1 MQRMQRNRRRN
12 IDLTRGIMPKKKD
25 IIIETPEKIKFSYHI
40 AEIGTRI
47 AAYFIDEIIQIL
59 IMGFILIVMVICG
72 VTVRGFN
79 QLTFVAATF
88 FMIMLFLI
96 RWFYFVVFE
105 IIMEGQSPGK
115 KMTRIRVIKTNGDSL
130 DLETI
135 VVRNFLRFVDGFPV
149 LPLTGGFVAFIDSQN
164 RRLGDILAGTIVVD
178 EIQYNLV
185 IPDFAVHFS
194 HTAHG
199 EETETLAAKQR
210 LTENELYIIR
220 RFLNEYY
227 RLPAAKQIKVAGE
240 LADQVRAR
248 LNIAE
253 PVGDPLS
260 FLERIYKQHGIR
272 HGI

>member
-1 MQRMQRNRRRN
+1 MAKQ
-12 IDLTRGIMPKKKD
+12 KD

-59 IMGFILIVMVICG
+59 IMGFILLVLVICG
-72 VTVRGFN
+72 ISVRGFN

-115 KMTRIRVIKTNGDSL
+115 KMARIRVIKTSGDSL

-135 VVRNFLRFVDGFPV
+135 VVRNFLRFVDGFPI
-149 LPLTGGFVAFIDSQN
+149 LPFIGGFVAFIDSHS

-185 IPDFAVHFS
+185 VPDFAVRFS
-194 HTAHG
+194 HPVHG
-199 EETETLAAKQR
+199 EEVGAVAAHAVAAQDAVVAKQAVAAKQR

-227 RLPAAKQIKVAGE
+227 RLPAAKQIKVAGD
-240 LADQVRAR
+240 LAAQVRAR
-248 LNIAE
+248 LDLQE
-253 PVGDPLS
+253 PVGDPLL
-260 FLERIYKQHGIR
+260 FLERIYKQHGI
-272 HGI
+272 